1 MDVEKILDK
10 LTSRKFWVLIA
21 YATVALVGDELGL
34 DVDPDTLKNLTYGVM
49 LYLGGQSFVDAGGL
63 GFLKKE

>member
-1 MDVEKILDK
+1 MTVANILDK
-10 LTSRKFWVLIA
+10 LVSRKFWITIA
-21 YATVALVGDELGL
+21 YGTVALAGDELGL
-34 DVDPDTLKNLTYGVM
+34 DVDPDTLKNITYGVM